1 MKKLCIIALIALFF
15 GCSSEKSE
23 QNSQENNDQNQSA
36 VIAKQNFTLT
46 ISNTGKIELEKT
58 GSELK
63 IINSN
68 SPVLL
73 NFVTSECLPCVA
85 QNSNFAKIA
94 QKYKKLKVVEIAT
107 GIESEHQAIA
117 LRDQNNLGFEVAF
130 GDDTLGL
137 IDSMKVAGYPYS
149 VLFDSRGKVVQSYDG
164 LVPPE
169 MLEYDIQRAK

>member
-1 MKKLCIIALIALFF
+1 MKKLCIIAFIALFF
-15 GCSSEKSE
+15 GCSE
-23 QNSQENNDQNQSA
+23 QKNDQESDQNQSA
-36 VIAKQNFTLT
+36 TITKQNFTLKL
-46 ISNTGKIELEKT
+46 SDAEQIELEKN

-63 IINSN
+63 ITNAKQAI
-68 SPVLL
+68 LL
-73 NFVTSECLPCVA
+73 NFVTSECLPCMA

-130 GDDTLGL
+130 GDDTIGL
-137 IDSMKVAGYPYS
+137 INSMKVAGYPYS
-149 VLFDSRGKVVQSYDG
+149 VLFDSSGKMIQNYDG
-164 LVPPE
+164 LLPPE